1 MLKEK
6 TPTELLK
13 IVNEL
18 KKRHDEIKLEIDR
31 LFGVVDDI
39 GLEIEENIKELT
51 EIEEIFVE
59 IINELENREDV

>member
-13 IVNEL
+13 ITNDL

-31 LFGVVDDI
+31 LLGVVDDI

-59 IINELENREDV
+59 IINELENR